1 MKKTTEKNNFHLLTF
16 SVFLHL
22 FALICSVYRDTYR
35 FPNGCYKEL
44 NYWLNFSGWWCV
56 QASLITIIY
65 FFYQLF
71 KKSKHNYFDKVF
83 DLIVIN
89 ANIITISIF
98 TISAAFRMLPLPRSN
113 EYVKIFSWEVSSKY
127 FWWFYAVIWHYLAPI
142 LTITYF
148 VRRKISLAQTYF
160 GRRKLFLYSFL
171 HPFFYFVFVLIRPS
185 VSGADKYPFRKS
197 QYPYFFFDWIMGN
210 DFRHI
215 MWGLIVVLVIFFWL
229 VIFWL
234 STLFFWWYAN
244 HKLRLESGTIQKKKK
259 ILPCVSRNKNHKK

>member
-1 MKKTTEKNNFHLLTF
+1 MKTKKNNFCLLTF

-22 FALICSVYRDTYR
+22 FALVCSVYRDTYR
-35 FPNGCYKEL
+35 FSGGCYKEL
-44 NYWLNFSGWWCV
+44 NYWLNFCGWWCV

-65 FFYQLF
+65 FLYKFF
-71 KKSKHNYFDKVF
+71 KKSRYNYFDKVF

-98 TISAAFRMLPLPRSN
+98 TVSAAFGMLPLPKSN
-113 EYVKIFSWEVSSKY
+113 EHVVKIFSWEVSSKR
-127 FWWFYAVIWHYLAPI
+127 FWWFYAAIWHYLAPI

-160 GRRKLFLYSFL
+160 GRRQLFWYSFL
-171 HPFFYFVFVLIRPS
+171 HPLFYFIFVLIRPS
-185 VSGADKYPFRKS
+185 IPEATKYPFSTKS
-197 QYPYFFFDWIMGN
+197 QYPYFFFDLITGN

-215 MWGLIVVLVIFFWL
+215 VWGLIVVLVIFFWL

-244 HKLRLESGTIQKKKK
+244 HKLKNEQ
-259 ILPCVSRNKNHKK
+259 ILQRNKHL

>member
-1 MKKTTEKNNFHLLTF
+1 MKIKKNNFRWLTLA
-16 SVFLHL
+16 VFLHL
-22 FALICSVYRDTYR
+22 FSLVCSVYGDTAHKW
-35 FPNGCYKEL
+35 PSGHKEI
-44 NYWLNFSGWWCV
+44 NYWLVFCSWWCT

-65 FFYQLF
+65 FVYKLL
-71 KKSKHNYFDKVF
+71 KKSPPNYFDKVF

-89 ANIITISIF
+89 ANLIAIGIF
-98 TISAAFRMLPLPRSN
+98 TISAVAGLTPVGRSD
-113 EYVKIFSWEVSSKY
+113 KPISIFSWKVSFWK
-127 FWWFYAVIWHYLAPI
+127 FWWFYAIIWHYLAPV

-160 GRRKLFLYSFL
+160 GRRQLFLYSFF
-171 HPFFYFVFVLIRPS
+171 HPFLYFIFVLLRPS
-185 VSGADKYPFRKS
+185 LPGANEYHFAGK

-215 MWGLIVVLVIFFWL
+215 VWGLIVVLVTFFWL

-244 HKLRLESGTIQKKKK
+244 HKLKAKRKGNLTKKNN
-259 ILPCVSRNKNHKK
+259 IVLSSLD

>member
-1 MKKTTEKNNFHLLTF
+1 MRTKKNNFRLLTF

-22 FALICSVYRDTYR
+22 FALICSVYCDTYR
-35 FPNGCYKEL
+35 FSDGCYKEL
-44 NYWLNFSGWWCV
+44 NYWLNFCGWWCV
-56 QASLITIIY
+56 QASLITVIY
-65 FFYQLF
+65 FIYQLF
-71 KKSKHNYFDKVF
+71 KKSKYNYFDKVF

-98 TISAAFRMLPLPRSN
+98 TVSAVSHFCGGPSLPLPKSN
-113 EYVKIFSWEVSSKY
+113 KIIHFFSWEISFKH

-185 VSGADKYPFRKS
+185 VPGADKYPFGKS
-197 QYPYFFFDWIMGN
+197 QYPYFFFDWITGN

-215 MWGLIVVLVIFFWL
+215 VWGLMVVLVIFFWL

-244 HKLRLESGTIQKKKK
+244 HKLKVNCKNDLTKKK
-259 ILPCVSRNKNHKK
+259 IVNKQKNTN